1 VRKFSCAAQQSVHRV
16 ARTFILA
23 DYGGSVTPFPLL
35 LSIGTMRV
43 TEQIDAL
50 EVMGVNSLNYLFSKI
65 IALLLYPFVI
75 VLVCFRDFRGWMA
88 WCHGG
93 FTQWLHRCPN
103 GFHSLHIFMLLKTLI
118 FAMLLATIPSFM
130 VT

>member
-1 VRKFSCAAQQSVHRV
+1 
-16 ARTFILA
+16 
-23 DYGGSVTPFPLL
+23 
-35 LSIGTMRV
+35 MRV

-88 WCHGG
+88 VVSMEDLLSGDTG
-93 FTQWLHRCPN
+93 AQMDFIP
-103 GFHSLHIFMLLKTLI
+103 FIFLCFLK
-118 FAMLLATIPSFM
+118 P
-130 VT
+130 